1 MTRLPAILTSLDFL
15 REGAPWPPPTELE
28 RLKLYKQNRDLF
40 VGKHDKV
47 FKDWIRLLRDDMQA
61 SLEIIL
67 NWPKRLRQFSEL
79 QEMVIQD
86 PRSGAFYY
94 VHRTAGPQLAFY
106 AERIQYLSKLFKKV
120 GLVYS
125 IDKNQRVGFWH
136 IKTGRRYFAS
146 QNDFVEIRPSKR

>member
-47 FKDWIRLLRDDMQA
+47 FKDWIKLLRDDMQA

-67 NWPKRLRQFSEL
+67 NWPKRL
-79 QEMVIQD
+79 
-86 PRSGAFYY
+86 
-94 VHRTAGPQLAFY
+94 
-106 AERIQYLSKLFKKV
+106 
-120 GLVYS
+120 
-125 IDKNQRVGFWH
+125 
-136 IKTGRRYFAS
+136 
-146 QNDFVEIRPSKR
+146 